1 MAGQDASLLGMGGMS
16 QPSLVASPGTMG
28 RTINAP
34 GGPPTHYSI
43 LVLVFLAVAGLW
55 ALDKFGFRF
64 AVTAGRR

>member
-1 MAGQDASLLGMGGMS
+1 MAGQDSALLAMGGMS
-16 QPSLVASPGTMG
+16 QPSLVASPGTLG

-43 LVLVFLAVAGLW
+43 LGLVALAVIGLW